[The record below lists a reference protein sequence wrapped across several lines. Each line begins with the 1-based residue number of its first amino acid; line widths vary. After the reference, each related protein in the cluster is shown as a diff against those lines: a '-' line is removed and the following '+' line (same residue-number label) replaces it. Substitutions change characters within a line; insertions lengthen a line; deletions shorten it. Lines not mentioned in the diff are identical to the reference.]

1 MKTVLVTGV
10 AGFIGSKVADELIN
24 QGYRVVGVDNLS
36 TGRIE
41 VVPSGVIFIEKDT
54 FSLDLI
60 DEISRYEIEAIFHI
74 AGQSSAE
81 VSYKN
86 PVYDMKSNVES
97 TLLLLNFCVEK
108 NIQHFIFASSA
119 TVYGEQESPL
129 LLTEDIR
136 PEPVSFYA
144 IGKLASERYLKLYSK
159 EYGIT
164 TTALRLFNVYGPGQ
178 NLENLDQ
185 GMVSIF
191 LAQALRNKRVLV
203 KGDSNRFRDFVFI
216 DDVVKIFVETLG
228 LKKGSN
234 NIFNVCTG
242 VKTTVLEVI
251 DNIKLNIGEN
261 LPVEYKGATRGDIK
275 GQTGSNEKMINY
287 FEIGKLTSFNEG
299 MEKMVLWAKDYYK
312 HER

>member
-10 AGFIGSKVADELIN
+10 AGFIGSKVADELIS

-54 FSLDLI
+54 FSPDLI
-60 DEISRYEIEAIFHI
+60 EKISSFEFEAIFHI

-119 TVYGEQESPL
+119 TVYGEQENPL
-129 LLTEDIR
+129 SLTEDIR

-144 IGKLASERYLKLYSK
+144 IGKLASERYLRLYSK
-159 EYGIT
+159 EYGVT

-191 LAQALRNKRVLV
+191 LAQALKNKHILV

-216 DDVVKIFVETLG
+216 DDVVGVFVESLSF
-228 LKKGSN
+228 KKGTN
-234 NIFNVCTG
+234 NIFNVCTS

-251 DNIKLNIGEN
+251 DNIQANIGEN

-275 GQTGSNEKMINY
+275 GQTGSNEKMVNY
-287 FEIGKLTSFNEG
+287 FKTTKLTPFNEG
-299 MEKMVLWAKDYYK
+299 MKKMILWAKHYYK
-312 HER
+312 YER